1 MQTRLTISLALILTI
16 ASTPNFAL
24 EPSSPKALA
33 IQAQLKAKNIDAAVE
48 LAEAWTTA
56 EPNNALAW
64 NVQGDVYC
72 SKASTV
78 NMFSAMG
85 AAKTCVK
92 ALEKAVALEP
102 TNVKFRLGLMQ
113 YYAGAPG
120 IVGGG
125 KDKALAQVEA
135 MKTINPGAWQF
146 GLGLLAKID
155 KNDVETVSHWKAA
168 VAADP
173 ANDQYAIALIG
184 TYFEKKNFAEAKQA
198 IAAFQSRKPDS
209 MLAKYQLGKY
219 AALSGTD
226 VELGLQNLDAILASN
241 IAPDGVSLGGAHW
254 RRGQIL
260 EKLGRKDEAIAAIRK
275 AVALEPALKDAKAD
289 LKRLGG

>member
-1 MQTRLTISLALILTI
+1 MQTRLMISVALILTI
-16 ASTPNFAL
+16 TSVPNFAA
-24 EPSSPKALA
+24 EPSSPKAQA
-33 IQAQLKAKNIDAAVE
+33 IQAQLKAKNIDAAVD
-48 LAEAWTTA
+48 LAEAWTNA
-56 EPNNALAW
+56 EPTNALAW

-72 SKASTV
+72 SKASMV

-102 TNVKFRLGLMQ
+102 ANVDYRLGLMQ

-125 KDKALAQVEA
+125 RDKAAAQVDA
-135 MKTINPGAWQF
+135 MKSVNPGAWHF

-155 KNDVETVSHWKAA
+155 KNDAETISHWRSA

-173 ANDQYAIALIG
+173 ANDRYVVALIG

-198 IAAFQSRKPDS
+198 IAALQSRKPDS

-226 VELGLQNLDAILASN
+226 AEIGLQNLDAILASN
-241 IAPDGVSLGGAHW
+241 IAPEGVSLGGANW

-260 EKLGRKDEAIAAIRK
+260 EKLGRKDEAITAIRK